1 LSAPS
6 PNPQPK
12 QQRPP
17 RKAITHIEVR
27 GARQH
32 NLRDVSVSIPRNTLT
47 VVTGLSGSGKSSLAF
62 DTIYAEGQRRYVE
75 TLSAYA
81 RQFLDQ
87 MERPDVDSIDG
98 LSPAISIEQ
107 KTTSRSPRSTVGT
120 ITEIYDYLRLLYAS
134 VGQPHCP
141 NCHRPISRQSADQII
156 AQIVERSRTESP
168 GERITVMAPVVR
180 GRKGEFREEIEALD
194 KKGYRLRIDGEM
206 TEVEEGMRLEKRKN
220 HTIEAVVDRIILKEG
235 VGSREKGI
243 EKTYEHAASETAPG
257 ASSTPYSLLP
267 TPSFDTTRLSAAVNT
282 ALQLANGLVLIGLQ
296 APGGKPNETL
306 FSSSMACPDCGINV
320 PKLEPRSFS
329 FNSNY
334 GACPECHGLG
344 SIYDFDPAKTI
355 TDWSKPLLDGAM
367 GPGSSSQYLL
377 KLIKIAAEK
386 YKINLKLPFSDIP
399 KPQQDLLLYG
409 PPRNEVGRTGFHG
422 ILPWLRDTLE
432 DTKSEGYREY
442 MMQYMSATECPQCH
456 GKRLRPE
463 SLAVT
468 ITIQGIGNRE
478 KGVETSAAST
488 TPHSLLPTPSPTDA
502 SIADFTALS
511 LERALTGARSMHFT
525 GRDRLIADRLQ
536 REVIE
541 RLEFLNTVGLGYLS
555 LDRSAAT
562 LSGGEGQRI
571 RLATQIGS
579 RLRGVL
585 YVLDEPSIG
594 LHQRDN
600 QRLIAALKELRDIG
614 NTVLVVEHDE
624 DTMRAA
630 DYLLDLGPG
639 AGKNGGIVMASGTPA
654 EVMANPDSVTG
665 QYLAGKIDVVTR
677 PTPNKAP
684 RPLDGRWLSVQDA
697 TSHNLRNVTAHF
709 PLGVMTV
716 VTGVSGSGKSTLVND
731 ILYASLA
738 RELYGSK
745 AEPGAH
751 KAIHG
756 ADQLDKVIQIDQSP
770 IGRTPRS
777 NPATYTGVF
786 TAIRDIFAMLPES
799 RERGYKPG
807 RFSFNVQGGRCE
819 ACTGEG
825 QRRIEMN
832 FLPDVYVLC
841 EICNGRRYNQ
851 ETLAVKFN
859 GYSIADILDLPIEDA
874 VPILKDI
881 PAVNQRL
888 QTLVDVGLGYIH
900 LGQSATTLSGG
911 EAQRMKLARE
921 LSKRQTGK
929 TLYLLD
935 EPTTGLHFDDVRKLL
950 EVLHRLTDLGNTVI
964 IIEHNLD
971 IIRNAD
977 YLLDM
982 GPEGGEGGGSIVA
995 YGPPETVAHVAASH
1009 TGHFLARYY
1018 EGAGTL
1024 DAGKHL
1030 PPVQLPDY
1038 EKKPPKPKFIKPEKK
1053 TGVPTASKLKP
1064 EPTPKKPTARK
1075 KSAKKSAPKK

>member
-1 LSAPS
+1 MPYPNCWPETADGTRMSTDIDSVETSKAGQAAAPVALARS
-6 PNPQPK
+6 P
-12 QQRPP
+12 R
-17 RKAITHIEVR
+17 RGITHITVK

-32 NLRDVSVSIPRNTLT
+32 NLRNVDVSIPRNTLT

-87 MERPDVDSIDG
+87 MERPDVDAIDG

-141 NCHRPISRQSADQII
+141 NCDRPISRQSAE
-156 AQIVERSRTESP
+156 QIVERVVALAP
-168 GERITVMAPVVR
+168 GERITVLAPIVR
-180 GRKGEFREEIEALD
+180 GRKGEFREELEALD
-194 KKGYRLRIDGEM
+194 QQGFRARIDGEM
-206 TEVEEGMRLEKRKN
+206 TELTEGMRLEKRKN
-220 HTIEAVVDRIILKEG
+220 HTVEAVVDRIILKALPQEPGEDVNATLAG
-235 VGSREKGI
+235 VSGVKYDTRRLE
-243 EKTYEHAASETAPG
+243 AS
-257 ASSTPYSLLP
+257 
-267 TPSFDTTRLSAAVNT
+267 VQK
-282 ALQLANGLVLIGLQ
+282 ALAMANGLVIIGLQ
-296 APGGKPNETL
+296 QGAGREMEETL
-306 FSSSMACPDCGINV
+306 YSSSMACPDCGINV

-344 SIYDFDPAKTI
+344 SIYDFDAGRTI

-367 GPGSSSQYLL
+367 GPGSGSSYLL
-377 KLIKIAAEK
+377 KLIKLAAEK
-386 YKINLKLPFSDIP
+386 YKINLKLPFGELPEKDRN
-399 KPQQDLLLYG
+399 LLLYG
-409 PPRNEVGRTGFHG
+409 PPAGEAGRTGFHG
-422 ILPWLRDTLE
+422 IFAYLRANLE
-432 DTKSEGYREY
+432 ETKSEGYREY
-442 MMQYMSATECPQCH
+442 MMQYMSATTCPKCK

-468 ITIQGIGNRE
+468 VNVKTYGDKPE
-478 KGVETSAAST
+478 
-488 TPHSLLPTPSPTDA
+488 PT
-502 SIADFTALS
+502 SIAAFTGLS
-511 LERALTGARSMHFT
+511 LERALKGARSMLFT
-525 GRDRLIADRLQ
+525 GRERLIADRLQ

-541 RLEFLNTVGLGYLS
+541 RLEFLNAVGLGYLS

-600 QRLIAALKELRDIG
+600 QRLIAALERLRDLG

-624 DTMRAA
+624 DTIRKA
-630 DYLLDLGPG
+630 DYVLDLGPG
-639 AGKNGGIVMASGTPA
+639 AGKNGGYLMAEGTPA
-654 EVMANPDSVTG
+654 EIMANPKSITG
-665 QYLAGKIDVVTR
+665 QYLAGKIEIVTR
-677 PTPNKAP
+677 PARVDAEGVQDFGP
-684 RPLDGRWLSVQDA
+684 RPLTGRWVTVEDA
-697 TSHNLRNVTAHF
+697 HSHNLQHVTAHF
-709 PLGVMTV
+709 PIGVMTV

-731 ILYASLA
+731 ILYRSLA
-738 RELYGSK
+738 KELYGSRE
-745 AEPGAH
+745 EPGQ
-751 KAIHG
+751 HG
-756 ADQLDKVIQIDQSP
+756 KVVGIDQLDKVIQIDQSA

-786 TAIRDIFAMLPES
+786 TAIRDLFAMLPDS

-819 ACTGEG
+819 ACQGEG

-841 EICNGRRYNQ
+841 EVCNGRRYNQ

-859 GYSIADILDLPIEDA
+859 GYSIADLLDLSIADA

-881 PAVNQRL
+881 PTVAVKL

-921 LSKRQTGK
+921 LSKRQTGR

-935 EPTTGLHFDDVRKLL
+935 EPTTGLHFDDVRRLL
-950 EVLHRLTDLGNTVI
+950 DVLHRLTDLGNTVVV
-964 IIEHNLD
+964 IEHNLD

-977 YLLDM
+977 YLIDM
-982 GPEGGEGGGSIVA
+982 GPEGGEGGGRMV
-995 YGPPETVAHVAASH
+995 GHGTPEQLASVEGSF
-1009 TGHFLARYY
+1009 TGEFLRTHFV
-1018 EGAGTL
+1018 G
-1024 DAGKHL
+1024 
-1030 PPVQLPDY
+1030 VQLDN
-1038 EKKPPKPKFIKPEKK
+1038 KFAGPQGKDISAAVDKAKAERAKSVAPEKK
-1053 TGVPTASKLKP
+1053 TGVPKGAP
-1064 EPTPKKPTARK
+1064 VMKKDVTKKVAGKKAAGKKAAR
-1075 KSAKKSAPKK
+1075 AH